1 MAVLQEN
8 WNDLIFP
15 NSLNVEYKK
24 NKNEAIIVLEPL
36 ERGYA
41 TTIGNS
47 LRRILLSSIK
57 GFAVTSIK
65 IDGVLHEYSSING
78 IREEVVDIIMNIKS
92 LIITKGSPNP
102 TTLKLKLN
110 KKGPVLA
117 KDIILSG
124 GVEILNPE
132 LVICNIED
140 SKVDLNME
148 MVVEYGKGYSLTE
161 RKEKESGDV
170 STIYLDALFNPV
182 KKVSYTV
189 ENARIGQQTDYD
201 RLILDVETN
210 GTITPEDAVGIAAK
224 ILQTQ
229 LEVLVKFE
237 VVNTAPIE
245 KDKYVP
251 EAENVVNP
259 NLYRKID
266 EMELSVRSFN
276 CLINEGIRFIGDL
289 VQKSE
294 LDMLKLPNFGRKSL
308 NELKENLK
316 VMGLG
321 FDMKL
326 DNWPPENLIEL
337 SKKKKDTK

>member
-1 MAVLQEN
+1 M
-8 WNDLIFP
+8 
-15 NSLNVEYKK
+15 
-24 NKNEAIIVLEPL
+24 
-36 ERGYA
+36 
-41 TTIGNS
+41 
-47 LRRILLSSIK
+47 
-57 GFAVTSIK
+57 
-65 IDGVLHEYSSING
+65 
-78 IREEVVDIIMNIKS
+78 
-92 LIITKGSPNP
+92 
-102 TTLKLKLN
+102 
-110 KKGPVLA
+110 
-117 KDIILSG
+117 
-124 GVEILNPE
+124 
-132 LVICNIED
+132 
-140 SKVDLNME
+140 
-148 MVVEYGKGYSLTE
+148 
-161 RKEKESGDV
+161 
-170 STIYLDALFNPV
+170 
-182 KKVSYTV
+182 
-189 ENARIGQQTDYD
+189 
-201 RLILDVETN
+201 
-210 GTITPEDAVGIAAK
+210 
-224 ILQTQ
+224 
-229 LEVLVKFE
+229 EVLVKFE
-237 VVNTAPIE
+237 VVNTTPIE

>member
-65 IDGVLHEYSSING
+65 IDGVLHEYSSIDG

-102 TTLKLKLN
+102 TTLRLKLN
-110 KKGPVLA
+110 KKGPILA
-117 KDIILSG
+117 KDIVLNG

-148 MVVEYGKGYSLTE
+148 MVVEYGKGYTLTE
-161 RKEKESGDV
+161 KKEKENSDV

-237 VVNTAPIE
+237 VVNTTPIE